1 MLKLTLLVLVFS
13 LSLGKP
19 ATGQTTA
26 ADDTRA
32 VIDAVQVQLQWLGN
46 RNVDA
51 LATTFTD
58 HAVIVVSRQ
67 LENGATNSVTP
78 VAEWLERSRAN
89 QDGTPFEER
98 ISNIQVTIDSG
109 QLAHLRADFAII
121 VNGVTT
127 SSGKDHFMLIKEPDG
142 WKVALLGYTNVP
154 SSR

>member
-19 ATGQTTA
+19 ATGQTQPLT
-26 ADDTRA
+26 
-32 VIDAVQVQLQWLGN
+32 IHEQLLTLFKPNWNG
-46 RNVDA
+46 
-51 LATTFTD
+51 LATAMWTLSPRPSPIT
-58 HAVIVVSRQ
+58 Q
-67 LENGATNSVTP
+67 LSSLAASSKMEPPTLSTP